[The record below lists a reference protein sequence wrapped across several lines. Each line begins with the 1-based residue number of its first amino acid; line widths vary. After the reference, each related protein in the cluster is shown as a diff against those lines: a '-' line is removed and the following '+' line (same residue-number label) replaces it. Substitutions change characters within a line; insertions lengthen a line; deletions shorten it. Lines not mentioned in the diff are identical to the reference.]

1 MLQMEI
7 SIAFRNIF
15 NGLILI
21 VIIILST
28 AKFTKNDTEFNYND
42 LNFIPLHYDVKMK
55 FDIYR
60 NVFFGECNITI
71 QITRKT
77 GAIILNS
84 KTIAILKIDLIDK
97 DGNQIINIQELSFIN
112 KRYIYLD
119 FTQPSIALLSS
130 GTYILRMTYV
140 RTIFDDEDSFKS
152 YYTSKIEEFDNG
164 FKVIKATELFPSWD
178 NAIFKSTFNISIWHH
193 KNYTFLSNMPTK
205 KQVEDMDN
213 MLWTYFD
220 ISPLMSAEH
229 LTIVIITFT
238 NFFAPIRNVKIWYR
252 KEMIDQLQFAE
263 NVVYEVMQYLAQN
276 NIREIS
282 KIDYIVAKYF
292 IYNDIKTREFILLRE
307 EDIIYNNTLHPV
319 RKMEVA
325 NFIARETIS
334 YWFHDVLLWSK
345 EGFITFLAANILN
358 QSKLYNGMDLFVV
371 QTQQEFLRLDTLPID
386 SLSFHTPNIFTDH
399 SPRSSLHYIK
409 SSIIWHMLY
418 TLVSDYVFW
427 YGINSCMYI
436 QYNQTNV
443 TNISNLSTIEPFW
456 NVVAPG
462 ILNSIRNFTIQDV
475 IWLTEGHYSVLTV
488 TRDYSSNSV
497 LISYIISN
505 STLLSDIKQYR
516 MYVTY
521 TTKSAMNFKVLN
533 TKTDIWLSSLVSH
546 HYIYKIDN
554 NDWIIL
560 NLQQAGYYRVNY
572 DSDNW
577 QKLADYLYKNYTDI
591 HVLNRAQI
599 IDDAFY
605 FLTQGQLKFYLFWNI
620 TKFLFEDADY
630 VAWYPM
636 IKAVEYMMC
645 MWPVQNTTAIKKE
658 VTDRFDRLLLNI
670 GYMDKL
676 HFENDFTKFLR
687 EEAVKWACLFDAPK
701 CRETATFQLEKHLKS
716 SVQDKLL
723 KWEEWIYC
731 KGLMAANFTTWDKVW
746 NRWNATSYNTILEYL
761 TCSTD
766 TEIIQNYLGL
776 IREQDFGIRVS
787 NSEKIAIY
795 LLIVAKHAKSD
806 AMLNVIFK
814 FLMFKMKGEAVK
826 QIATLIVIITHQPD
840 EKQFRKIY
848 EFVQYHLP
856 IHEKQF
862 SFIVGAVKQKIGKR
876 KVEQHKPMRNY
887 GLLKI

>member
-252 KEMIDQLQFAE
+252 KEMIDQLRFAE

-358 QSKLYNGMDLFVV
+358 QIRLYNRMMDLFVV
-371 QTQQEFLRLDTLPID
+371 QTQQESLRFDTLPTD
-386 SLSFHTPNIFTDH
+386 SLPFGTP
-399 SPRSSLHYIK
+399 LYEIK
-409 SSIIWHMLY
+409 SSIIWRMLY
-418 TLVSDYVFW
+418 LLVSDDVFW
-427 YGINSCMYI
+427 YGINTCINI

-456 NVVAPG
+456 TVVAPG
-462 ILNSIRNFTIQDV
+462 IRNSIRNFTIQDV
-475 IWLTEGHYSVLTV
+475 IWLTEGHYSILTV
-488 TRDYSSNSV
+488 TQDYSSNSI

-516 MYVTY
+516 IYMTY
-521 TTKSAMNFKVLN
+521 TTKSVMNFKVLD

-560 NLQQAGYYRVNY
+560 NLQQAGYCRVNY
-572 DSDNW
+572 DLDNW

-605 FLTQGQLKFYLFWNI
+605 FLTQGQLNFLLFWNI
-620 TKFLFEDADY
+620 TKFLFEDEDY

-645 MWPVQNTTAIKKE
+645 IWPVQNITAITIE
-658 VTDRFDRLLLNI
+658 LTDRFDRLLLNI
-670 GYMDKL
+670 GYNDK
-676 HFENDFTKFLR
+676 FNIESDFTKFLR
-687 EEAVKWACLFDAPK
+687 VEAMKWACVLYVRR
-701 CRETATFQLEKHLKS
+701 CIETATFKLEKYLES
-716 SVQDKLL
+716 SFQELL
-723 KWEEWIYC
+723 KWKEWIYC
-731 KGLMAANFTTWDKVW
+731 KGLMAANFTTWRKVW
-746 NRWNATSYNTILEYL
+746 NVWNTTSDNTILEYL

-776 IREQDFGIRVS
+776 IREQAFDIKVS
-787 NSEKIAIY
+787 NSEKNAIY
-795 LLIVAKHAKSD
+795 LLIVAKHAKRD
-806 AMLNVIFK
+806 AVLAFIFD
-814 FLMFKMKGEAVK
+814 FFKYNMKEQVM
-826 QIATLIVIITHQPD
+826 QIATLIVIITHQHD
-840 EKQFRKIY
+840 VEQLRKVHYFVKNKLMNEKQ
-848 EFVQYHLP
+848 LG
-856 IHEKQF
+856 
-862 SFIVGAVKQKIGKR
+862 FIVDAVKQKIEKR
-876 KVEQHKPMRNY
+876 KMEYNKRVTNY
-887 GLLKI
+887 GVLN

>member
-1 MLQMEI
+1 MKI
-7 SIAFRNIF
+7 SMAFRHILLNV
-15 NGLILI
+15 GLILI
-21 VIIILST
+21 LIIILST
-28 AKFTKNDTEFNYND
+28 VKLTKNETEMNYTY
-42 LNFIPLHYDVKMK
+42 LKPLHYNVKIK
-55 FDIYR
+55 FDVFR
-60 NVFFGECNITI
+60 NVFSAKCNIII
-71 QITRKT
+71 QINRPTKNIT
-77 GAIILNS
+77 MLTS
-84 KTIAILKIDLIDK
+84 KIFGIAKIDLINNND
-97 DGNQIINIQELSFIN
+97 NQTINIWKFSFIDQM
-112 KRYIYLD
+112 YIYLD
-119 FTQPSIALLSS
+119 FTQSSVNLLSP
-130 GTYILRMTYV
+130 GTYILKMIYV
-140 RTIFDDEDSFKS
+140 SSISDDGDILDLLQIKEKD
-152 YYTSKIEEFDNG
+152 KILN
-164 FKVIKATELFPSWD
+164 KVISAKELFPYWEPV
-178 NAIFKSTFNISIWHH
+178 FKSTFNISIWHH
-193 KNYTFLSNMPTK
+193 KNYKFFSTVPIQ
-205 KQVEDMDN
+205 KQVVDMNN

-229 LTIVIITFT
+229 LSIVITTFT
-238 NFFAPIRNVKIWYR
+238 NFFAPIKNVKIWYR
-252 KEMIDQLQFAE
+252 KGMPVDLLQFAA
-263 NVVYEVMQYLAQN
+263 NIVHGVIQYLSKQN
-276 NIREIS
+276 IQQIL
-282 KIDYIVAKYF
+282 KIDYVVTKDFEYS
-292 IYNDIKTREFILLRE
+292 NVKTSGFILLRE

-701 CRETATFQLEKHLKS
+701 CRETATFQLEKHLES

-840 EKQFRKIY
+840 EKQFRKIH

-876 KVEQHKPMRNY
+876 KVEQHRPMRNY